1 MSGKEFSMI
10 QDLPIKKSSEDLL
23 NRKSFANDL
32 GKVLLKHCENFSEY
46 SFSIGLYGKWGSG
59 KTSLLNMVLESV
71 KEQSENQEHKPI
83 VVEFNPWLC
92 SDRQQMIS
100 QFFKQLASEIKNL
113 ESSKLDAVW
122 KAIAK
127 YGDLLDFTSFVP
139 TIGPILA
146 ILGKAATSH
155 AKSKTA
161 QIENNLKQQ
170 KDNIVKALTDESL
183 KNDLKIIVTID
194 DIDRL
199 TKEEIIAVFQLVK
212 NLADFPNTVYL
223 LAFDYDIVTKALED
237 VQYNHGEE
245 SNGKEYLEKII
256 QVPFQIPDPN
266 IDTIHHVFLKRLKSI
281 TSENFNEKRNNYTWE
296 DLFQDGIKPLIKS
309 LRDINRFANVF
320 YLKYLLLSNETNVFD
335 LIGLTCLQVF
345 EPNIYSELPAMKSFL
360 CGTSAVYYFHTH
372 DKSEY
377 VKKEIE
383 NFIKDVAADN
393 QESIRCILGFLF
405 PIVSD
410 AFTFNIKIS
419 INLNGARR
427 YNQKDLLLNRKIAS
441 EACFDRYFSL
451 TLETDAIPSSLIT
464 QMITEMS
471 GEELINQ
478 FNELGKS
485 GKINRF
491 IHELIA
497 YVGCCQ
503 SSYLQDDRATLF
515 LEIITQQWML
525 LTFYKEEGLIPGL
538 SNLFENL
545 LNILK
550 ESKRFEFLLDL
561 FNKSDSNLSA
571 LAMLLDTLEE
581 PHGLNYR
588 KTVEEDR
595 QLISLSEVQSLEKIF
610 VKRATDA
617 LDDWGKEGRYDNNL
631 GYLWKLERLDPD
643 LNLKGIIDI
652 SKDIALAFIISNC
665 TDVVIN
671 NIGNVKFRRFQ
682 LESFKR
688 FLCVDDAYLRM
699 ENYVKSEEFFGLP
712 KEIQM
717 DVVSFLLLCK
727 QPQPKKEE
735 EQIIKELKRLEE
747 ERKQQ

>member
-1 MSGKEFSMI
+1 MKNKEFSMI

-32 GKVLLKHCENFSEY
+32 GKVLLKHFENFSEY

-59 KTSLLNMVLESV
+59 KTSLLNMVLESI
-71 KEQSENQEHKPI
+71 KNQSENQDHKPI
-83 VVEFNPWLC
+83 IVEFNPWLC

-100 QFFKQLASEIKNL
+100 QFFKQLASEIQNL
-113 ESSKLDAVW
+113 GSQKLEAVW

-127 YGDLLDFTSFVP
+127 YGDLLDFTSSVP
-139 TIGPILA
+139 AIGPILA
-146 ILGKAATSH
+146 ILGKAATLH
-155 AKSKTA
+155 AKSETA
-161 QIENNLKQQ
+161 KIENNLKQQ
-170 KDNIVKALTDESL
+170 KDNIVQALTDKSL
-183 KNDLKIIVTID
+183 KDDLKIIVTID

-223 LAFDYDIVTKALED
+223 LAFDYDIVTKALEE
-237 VQYNHGEE
+237 VQG
-245 SNGKEYLEKII
+245 GDGREYLEKVI
-256 QVPFQIPDPN
+256 QVPFQIPIPN
-266 IDTIHHVFLKRLKSI
+266 METIHNVFLKRLKSI

-360 CGTSAVYYFHTH
+360 CGTSTVYYFHTH

-377 VKKEIE
+377 VKKEVE

-410 AFTFNIKIS
+410 ALTFNIKIS
-419 INLNGARR
+419 INLNGATR
-427 YNQKDLLLNRKIAS
+427 YNKKDLLLNRKIAS
-441 EACFDRYFSL
+441 EICFNRYFSL
-451 TLETDAIPSSLIT
+451 TLEADAIPSSLIT

-485 GKINRF
+485 GKTNRF

-631 GYLWKLERLDPD
+631 GYLWELERLDPD
-643 LNLKGIIDI
+643 LNFKGIIDI

-671 NIGNVKFRRFQ
+671 NMGNVKFRRFQ

>member
-1 MSGKEFSMI
+1 MENKDFSMI
-10 QDLPIKKSSEDLL
+10 QDLPIKDSSEDLL

-32 GKVLLKHCENFSEY
+32 AKVLLRHFEKFSEY

-59 KTSLLNMVLESV
+59 KTSLLNMVLESI
-71 KEQSENQEHKPI
+71 KNQSENQDHKPI
-83 VVEFNPWLC
+83 IVEFNPWLC
-92 SDRQQMIS
+92 FDRQQMIS
-100 QFFKQLASEIKNL
+100 QFFKQLASEIQNL
-113 ESSKLDAVW
+113 GSQKLEAVW

-127 YGDLLDFTSFVP
+127 YGDLLDFTSSVP
-139 TIGPILA
+139 AIGPILA
-146 ILGKAATSH
+146 ILGKAVTSH
-155 AKSKTA
+155 AKSETA
-161 QIENNLKQQ
+161 KIENNLKQQ
-170 KDNIVKALTDESL
+170 KDNIVQALTDKSL
-183 KNDLKIIVTID
+183 KDDLKIIVTID

-199 TKEEIIAVFQLVK
+199 TKEEIVAVFQLVK

-223 LAFDYDIVTKALED
+223 LAFDYDIVTKALEE
-237 VQYNHGEE
+237 VQG
-245 SNGKEYLEKII
+245 GDGREYLEKVI
-256 QVPFQIPDPN
+256 QVPFQIPAPN
-266 IDTIHHVFLKRLKSI
+266 METIHNVFLRRLKSI
-281 TSENFNEKRNNYTWE
+281 TSEDFNEKRNNYTWE

-309 LRDINRFANVF
+309 LRDINRFANIF

-345 EPNIYSELPAMKSFL
+345 EPNIYSELPVMKSFL
-360 CGTSAVYYFHTH
+360 CGTSTVYYFHTH

-377 VKKEIE
+377 IRKEVE

-410 AFTFNIKIS
+410 ALTFNIKIS
-419 INLNGARR
+419 INLNGATR
-427 YNQKDLLLNRKIAS
+427 YNKKDLLLNRKIAS

-451 TLETDAIPSSLIT
+451 TLEADAIPSSLIT

-478 FNELGKS
+478 FNELGKD

-491 IHELIA
+491 IRELIA
-497 YVGCCQ
+497 YVDFYQ
-503 SSYLQDDRATLF
+503 SPELPENRATLF
-515 LEIITQQWML
+515 VEIITQQWML

-550 ESKRFEFLLDL
+550 ESKRFEFLLNL

-571 LAMLLDTLEE
+571 LAILLDTLEE

-588 KTVEEDR
+588 KTVEEDS
-595 QLISLSEVQSLEKIF
+595 QLISLSEVKSLEEIF
-610 VKRATDA
+610 IKRATDA
-617 LDDWGKEGRYDNNL
+617 LDDWGKEDRYDNNL
-631 GYLWKLERLDPD
+631 GYLWKLEKLNSDSNPMKKID
-643 LNLKGIIDI
+643 L
-652 SKDIALAFIISNC
+652 SKDKALAFVISYC
-665 TDVVIN
+665 TDIVIN
-671 NIGNVKFRRFQ
+671 NIGNAKFRGFQ

-735 EQIIKELKRLEE
+735 EQIMKELKRLEE
-747 ERKQQ
+747 ERKRNDRL

>member
-1 MSGKEFSMI
+1 MENKEFSMI
-10 QDLPIKKSSEDLL
+10 QDLPIKDSSEDLL

-32 GKVLLKHCENFSEY
+32 AKVLLKHFEKFSEY
-46 SFSIGLYGKWGSG
+46 SFSIGIYGKWGSG

-71 KEQSENQEHKPI
+71 KKQTETQDQKVVI
-83 VVEFNPWLC
+83 VEFNPWLC

-100 QFFKQLASEIKNL
+100 QFFKQLALEIKDLKKPKL
-113 ESSKLDAVW
+113 EKLW
-122 KAIAK
+122 KMIAK
-127 YGDLLDFTSFVP
+127 YGDMVDLTSFIP
-139 TIGPILA
+139 NIGPILA
-146 ILGKAATSH
+146 VLGKVIISYARSETQ
-155 AKSKTA
+155 K
-161 QIENNLKQQ
+161 IENNLQKQ
-170 KDNIVKALTDESL
+170 KKNISDALEDKALKD
-183 KNDLKIIVTID
+183 DLKIIVAID

-199 TKEEIIAVFQLVK
+199 TKEEIVGVFQLVK

-223 LAFDYDIVTKALED
+223 LAFDYNIVTKALEE
-237 VQYNHGEE
+237 VQG
-245 SNGKEYLEKII
+245 GDGREYLEKVI
-256 QVPFQIPDPN
+256 QVPFQIPAPN
-266 IDTIHHVFLKRLKSI
+266 METIHNVFLRRLKSI
-281 TSENFNEKRNNYTWE
+281 TSEDFNEKRNNYTWE

-360 CGTSAVYYFHTH
+360 CGTSTVYYFHTH

-377 VKKEIE
+377 VKKEVE
-383 NFIKDVAADN
+383 NFIKDVATDN

-410 AFTFNIKIS
+410 ALTFNIKIS
-419 INLNGARR
+419 INLNGATR
-427 YNQKDLLLNRKIAS
+427 YNKKDLLLNRKIAS

-451 TLETDAIPSSLIT
+451 TLEADTIPSSLIT

-478 FNELGKS
+478 FNELGKD

-491 IHELIA
+491 IRELIA
-497 YVGCCQ
+497 YVDFYQ
-503 SSYLQDDRATLF
+503 SPELPENRATLF
-515 LEIITQQWML
+515 VEIITQQWML

-538 SNLFENL
+538 SNLFESL

-550 ESKRFEFLLDL
+550 ESKRFEFLLNL

-571 LAMLLDTLEE
+571 LAILLDTLEE

-595 QLISLSEVQSLEKIF
+595 QLISLSEVKSLEEIF
-610 VKRATDA
+610 IKRATDA
-617 LDDWGKEGRYDNNL
+617 LDDWGKEDRYDNNL
-631 GYLWKLERLDPD
+631 GYLWKLEKLNSDSNPMKKID
-643 LNLKGIIDI
+643 L
-652 SKDIALAFIISNC
+652 SKDKALAFVISYC
-665 TDVVIN
+665 TDIVIN
-671 NIGNVKFRRFQ
+671 NIGNAKFRGFQ

-735 EQIIKELKRLEE
+735 EQIMKELKRLEE
-747 ERKQQ
+747 ERKRNDRL